1 MNTLVPPSRPMLLR
15 CAAARWITLAIG
27 LLAGLGS
34 PSTVSAI
41 DWFSSGDP
49 EAAYNTINV
58 GSMILHRAARRDPS
72 KVDGKGMLIRLNG
85 QDVTGYTD
93 SGRYW
98 DANLAR
104 PGRVRF
110 TRPASFPA
118 RPLNGFTASF
128 DTTYRYQNKP
138 NSHAFFVTSTYQGS
152 GDIAFK
158 LGDMTASDVLIAS
171 GYGTQWTDSLGGAL
185 WYRNYGGGLS
195 VAVLL
200 TGTQGEVRAYWK
212 GQFLGSSVS
221 GLDTEDVW
229 PVSPDAGAEF
239 RCTVKVLPSTSTP
252 GKHTLTVEA
261 QRLGSAGQ
269 NNTVGTTKKLL
280 QTDFVFDPDPSWE
293 FGFTGNDG
301 RLGRYNEQVGQGG
314 SFNYYDERQNRGGID
329 FYLRRIRIDATP
341 MVEVG
346 QFAHASGVEGKKYE
360 VTLPISDPTGQIP
373 VTASADNPNLIGP
386 ITVAGGKL
394 SFTPPI
400 IGGSTAT
407 STITVRFAGG
417 LITRTFRYTVETV
430 DDPPT
435 LDPIADQTLRM
446 NVTDPLE
453 LSLTGIGAGPGD
465 KQELRLLAS
474 SSDRSVLPDPVV
486 EYVTPN
492 TTAKLRLKPLPG
504 QSVDVQVTVTVRD
517 AGGNSFQRTFKVS
530 IASPT
535 LVAPSNQTYN
545 EDSGPHTLTLKGVGD
560 SRYEVVPGSYTLS
573 EAKAD
578 AIRRGGYLATI
589 TSEGEWDAIKSAA
602 AFADAD
608 RYVIVPGSYTWD
620 EALAEAPRRGGRLV
634 VIDSEA
640 KWTQIKG
647 LIGNSLANA
656 GLLWIGVHEPNKDGN
671 YNYITGKPLSYS
683 RWYQGEPNRSGDAVV
698 LGFPPGNPDLRW
710 DDQAKGNRYGYL
722 MERLDLLSL
731 MQQAGL
737 LWIGLQDEGNTRNWK
752 WVNGEP
758 YGYSRWADGEPN
770 GSGDGVVIGFPLGS
784 PDLRWDDQGGSY
796 KRGYLMEYVRYVEGA
811 PGLYLQATSSL
822 PDLVEPVV
830 NYDGRGSTPQLV
842 LNLKPNANS
851 VVFGNK
857 PATITLTLSNLLG
870 AVRRDTFTV
879 YVNALVDTP
888 PAGNSRGID
897 FQGQGQALAGDP
909 GLAGQ
914 SFTVEY
920 WARRNTLNRL
930 DPIVSQ
936 GANGLFLGFLADN
949 KVKFGFAGASGAGL
963 VSTVSYNDTAWH
975 HWAVTYDALSGRRQL
990 FRDGT
995 LLAQDIVNTP
1005 YTGTGS
1011 LRLGGTVGS
1020 VHFNGA
1026 LQEIRLWRG
1035 VRSVV
1040 ELVRWQTSAI
1050 ASGTQDGLIG
1060 YWRAN
1065 EGVWPTLENL
1075 GSAGAPLTANL
1086 QGTVSRIGDLANLV
1100 RVSIPEKAV
1109 AYPIALP
1116 AFNVDTSGESGLTYE
1131 ILRKPTKGT
1140 LGVPAGG
1147 KVTFT
1152 PNPGAAGD
1160 DFLTYRVLNGE
1171 AASETVQINLRIEV
1185 VDDPPEVSRI
1195 ANQTLFEN
1203 DDDLIIPITI
1213 SDEETD
1219 SAQLVVTA
1227 TSSDTSVLPN
1237 SGLSL
1242 GGQGTSR
1249 VLTIQPQTGV
1259 YAVTTILVEV
1269 SDGVNTTQRS
1279 FQLQLSPSLA
1289 YRVIALPGPV
1299 GTQVT
1304 QPVVIAN
1311 DGRIGG
1317 YGETLNGDS
1326 TRPFINLGF
1335 LNNFSLQTSGIDQ
1348 LVGRVNGMATANG
1361 LKISVGDSIVWGES
1375 QAFVHNGGA
1384 VTALGKPDGSTGSYA
1399 LGVNSKLTV
1408 VGYATYLVG
1417 GATVERAYR
1426 GTGNVGSFTLLG
1438 SVSTPL
1444 NFPSTTSSRAVAIN
1458 TRGDI
1463 VVRSGA
1469 SGAYVAWLVPDG
1481 GTAVDIGVPTGYKS
1495 PNPLSITDSGVVLA
1509 EVEAS
1514 NDSARRLALYTPAS
1528 GSTSAAWTLLADART
1543 SWPWF
1548 RGGRANEFGVVVG
1561 SARTTPLGADTAVL
1575 NSSGVW
1581 FRMDD
1586 LIPADSGWTLETA
1599 TAINADGMIVGR
1611 GRFKGAPTAYIAV
1624 PASVIGKRVARP
1636 AGTVARYP
1644 LVQILEGGLDD
1655 NEQNS
1660 FYWSELEKSLYAIRP
1675 VTARIRWF
1683 TTSDM
1688 MDVTSPMVASFA
1700 ANIWPRNPYLH
1711 VAGVPM
1717 DVEPAVS
1724 GSMYRFAQMDY
1735 STDREAKVD
1744 TGTKQFNSV
1753 STTGSTYTVLH
1764 YLKTFGRSPDPLFQT
1779 NAFLVLRTLSL
1790 SQAPLASTET
1800 VTVGSTLMNSN
1811 HTDYPGKNGYLFYTN
1826 SVVDVYG
1833 ERASYQRSDRRGPL
1847 NIVNTLANAAN
1858 GQVGV
1863 QAPVVVWF
1871 EMTPFG
1877 VAVPNRPVTYQTSW
1891 PTNTSRV
1898 IIASGRGSNHDGLDP
1913 ITADR
1918 YAEPHL
1924 YVQSDPRM
1932 PGFNPN
1938 EEHALIAPSSLGQ
1951 AVYALRNDL
1960 NPVRGFSEAFCLLKY
1975 KDLTTG
1981 EWRIKPYS
1989 IVTEESPWF
1998 LRFAGDAGKEIQ
2010 PPMPLSLLPLMSNS
2024 YVSSGDS
2031 FRDYNNKLYA
2041 RGAGNAGRTSE
2052 FVLRWFYPLQPD
2064 FFYDLNGDGVID
2076 VPVGWPVAWL
2086 DRRTQTVNGEAAS
2099 PGKPVPTVYTIG
2111 WPDAPLLQVGQTL
2124 TTPVNGLPDVRN
2136 MAKVQVIYDSLDP
2149 ARVGGINGMV
2159 RLFDP
2164 ISERS
2169 VSFDSSLAFVRT
2181 ATDNRGR
2188 KIFLDL
2194 PFSLRIRLSYDPV
2207 NGRLCF
2213 RGYEDRTGIGEPL
2226 LLPNIFSVQ
2235 EREMIVNLV
2244 DASNPTIKTVWA
2256 DIVGKLYRTCLNPN
2270 GLDLNG
2276 DGVADEAMLSGLRR
2290 VNGKIVPEEFGDG
2303 PKALTAADPTV
2314 APALPDPGKA
2324 VAFSATGSSQHL
2336 KIENPRGSPGADGK
2350 VPRLQGSFSIE
2361 FWMRP
2366 QSGTTDTNILVRLG
2380 ANPLKALRIGY
2391 RSGYMTFEFNTQRL
2405 RSDEPV
2411 ATADRDAWQHY
2422 AFVYDAD
2429 AQRATIFRNGLVAGT
2444 ADGFSLPLDPTDRS
2458 PLYFGGDPA
2467 VSLQR
2472 FVGHL
2477 DEIRLWDGV
2486 VLESSR
2492 ILASANKKARIGQTG
2507 LVGYWRFDTA
2517 TGASAP
2523 DESGLGLEGV
2533 FGVSPVFEGQNAS
2546 LAPYGIPPR
2555 FVTLVENND
2564 PTLGGLPVSLKIIEI
2579 HGGPYQGDLKVL
2591 PNDNP
2596 FDSRLVL
2603 RHSSDFAGRPDQ
2615 AEFEWWYHPYDP
2627 ISRTNLPVVS
2637 AVDGTVTDTRGWI
2650 RHSAGKGLHQITLGG
2665 SGESGLLVLSDN
2677 WFIMRYRGFNV
2688 NGKTNWTPWIGDPSS
2703 RSVPAAMLAEGW
2715 VKRVIR
2721 GLNPFDARSTDFNS
2735 AEASTVIS
2743 MLQQAG
2749 ARYEGD
2755 IAFNPDPT
2763 YINSIGLIEAYQT
2776 VLNRAASLSIEGVP
2790 AVNYGPANDALLL
2803 AASRLA
2809 DLYTLLGNEAV
2820 ADAAD
2825 PTIGFTTSSAE
2836 YGSTASSIFAF
2847 QNQLDTL
2854 LEEELSL
2861 LRGRDNSSA
2870 GVQGAPVYNRL
2881 LWNFTM
2887 GDGEVAY
2894 SQVYNMSDQN
2904 KDGKIDEKD
2913 ARILYP
2919 QGHGDAWGHYLTAIT
2934 GYYDLL
2940 RHPNFTWQPRSEAVL
2955 LAGVPIKVDY
2965 LDERKFATVA
2975 ANKAKTG
2982 AEIVDLTY
2990 RQKFVADATG
3000 QWQGYT
3006 DTDADRAWGV
3016 SEWAQRAA
3024 TGAYLDWAVG
3034 NAILPS
3040 TDPDPSHTG
3049 LDKIDRQTVD
3059 ELIEITALA
3068 GDIVEKVDQADR
3080 GLNPLGLA
3088 EGVVPFDLDPAE
3100 VDAGKTHFEQVA
3112 GRARTALLNA
3122 RTLFDEANAMT
3133 VALRQSADSQEDL
3146 TRQNT
3151 AQEREIEN
3159 KLIEIY
3165 GYPYG
3170 GDIGA
3175 GKTYPSGYTG
3185 PDLIHYQYV
3194 ETADVNNQ
3202 RLEPDRRI
3210 VSYQQTLNKKWAES
3224 AAQFPKANAF
3234 DFSFGDHMLGIISL
3248 EMVKQRSRTIDS
3260 SVRISGT
3267 AAPSIDPVIVT
3278 PVEYPQASEGYAFSA
3293 PKEWGKRRAQGE
3305 IQTAIMNLVQQQA
3318 RFKQAQKNY
3327 ENLLAEID
3335 EKVNGIRGEK
3345 NTAETELRVFDQKVL
3360 QGTAYKVI
3368 GEGAKFAAKGM
3379 EMAGLKLMEYAY
3391 TAADALPK
3399 SVGTANDV
3407 FSANR
3412 GVIKTIA
3419 STAAYGL
3426 AGLSV
3431 GTQFYGNT
3439 VIPMQRESADQLSD
3453 RMLLLDNIDKV
3464 QQEKLKEGNQ
3474 LIRQEPVLRLELFN
3488 QRETLDQ
3495 ALENV
3500 RAAIAKG
3507 QRVTEERSRLRTQM
3521 AGDATKLRY
3530 KDMAFRMFRNEAL
3543 SKYRSQFDLAARYV
3557 YLTASAYDYEVN
3569 MIGKGNSSG
3578 VRFLTDIIKQR
3589 SLGQLRVDDTGVSP
3603 VAGRVGLADPL
3614 ARMEQN
3620 FSVQKTQ
3627 MGFNNPQ
3634 TETGRFSLR
3643 NELFRLRGSSS
3654 EDWKKTLR
3662 AKIVDDVWD
3671 IPEFRRYC
3679 RPFAPETAGAQ
3690 PGLVIRFPTTVTFGL
3705 NFFGWPLGGGDSAY
3719 DPSNFATKIRSAGIW
3734 FSGYNGNGMSVT
3746 PRVYLVPVGAD
3757 VLRAQDGNDF
3767 ETRMWRVVDQKLPV
3781 PFPIGSAEIKNADY
3795 QPSFDSLGGAMAE
3808 IRKFSSFRAYHD
3820 SGSFSEKEAVSDSR
3834 LIGRSV
3840 WNSEWMLIIPGGTLL
3855 NDPQAGLDAFINS
3868 VSDIKLFFQTYA
3880 YSGN

>member
-15 CAAARWITLAIG
+15 CAAARWVTLAIG

-34 PSTVSAI
+34 PATVSAI
-41 DWFSSGDP
+41 DWFSSGEP
-49 EAAYNTINV
+49 EADYNTINA

-93 SGRYW
+93 SSRYW

-138 NSHAFFVTSTYQGS
+138 NPNSFFGSPSYQGS

-158 LGDMTASDVLIAS
+158 LGDMTASDVLLAS
-171 GYGTQWTDSLGGAL
+171 GYGSQWTDYLGGAL

-221 GLDTEDVW
+221 GFDTEEVW

-301 RLGRYNEQVGQGG
+301 WVGIFNDPAGQVGTF
-314 SFNYYDERQNRGGID
+314 SYYNNRQNLGGID

-341 MVEVG
+341 MIEVG
-346 QFAHASGVEGKKYE
+346 NFSDAKGVEGRKYE
-360 VTLPISDPTGQIP
+360 VNLPISDPTGQ
-373 VTASADNPNLIGP
+373 VSVSAAADNPNLIGP

-417 LITRTFRYTVETV
+417 LITRTFRYTVETL

-435 LDPIADQTLRM
+435 LDTIADQKLRM
-446 NVTDPLE
+446 NVADPLE
-453 LSLTGIGAGPGD
+453 VNLTGIGAGPGD
-465 KQELRLLAS
+465 QQELRLYAS

-486 EYVTPN
+486 EYATPN
-492 TTAKLRLKPLPG
+492 TTAKLRLKPLAG
-504 QSVDVQVTVTVRD
+504 QSGDVQVTVTVRD
-517 AGGNSFQRTFKVS
+517 AGGNSVQQTFKVS

-535 LVAPSNQTYN
+535 LIPPANQTYD
-545 EDSGPHTLTLKGVGD
+545 EDSGPHTLTITGIGD
-560 SRYEVVPGSYTLS
+560 SRYEVVPGAFTWV

-589 TSEGEWDAIKSAA
+589 TSEEEWDAIKSASVP
-602 AFADAD
+602 DAD
-608 RYVIVPGSYTWD
+608 RYVIVPGSYSWD
-620 EALAEAPRRGGRLV
+620 EALADAPRRGGRLV

-640 KWTQIKG
+640 KWTQIRN
-647 LIGNSLANA
+647 LIGDSLLKA
-656 GLLWIGVHEPNKDGN
+656 GFLWIGAHEPNKDGK
-671 YNYITGKPLSYS
+671 YSYITGKPLTYS
-683 RWYQGEPNRSGDAVV
+683 RWSPGEPNRSGDGIV
-698 LGFPPGNPDLRW
+698 LGFPWGDPDLRW
-710 DDQAKGNRYGYL
+710 DDQPKGNRNGYL
-722 MERLDLLSL
+722 MERLDMLSL
-731 MQQAGL
+731 LNQQGTLWFGL
-737 LWIGLQDEGNTRNWK
+737 YDHGTTGEWK
-752 WVNGEP
+752 WVTGEAFS
-758 YGYSRWADGEPN
+758 YSRWADGEPN
-770 GSGDGVVIGFPLGS
+770 RSGDAGIMGFPADGN
-784 PDLRWDDQGGSY
+784 LRWDDTPGY
-796 KRGYLMEYVRYVEGA
+796 PAKRPYFMEYGRYVEGV
-811 PGLYLQATSSL
+811 PGLYLRATSSL
-822 PDLVEPVV
+822 PDLVDPVLTY
-830 NYDGRGSTPQLV
+830 NGRGSTAQLV

-851 VVFGNK
+851 LVFGNQ
-857 PATITLTLSNLLG
+857 PATITLTLSNLVG
-870 AVRRDTFTV
+870 AVRRETFTV
-879 YVNALVDTP
+879 TVNALADTP
-888 PAGNSRGID
+888 LAGGSRGID
-897 FQGQGQALAGDP
+897 FQGQGQAVTGDP
-909 GLAGQ
+909 GLSGQ
-914 SFTVEY
+914 SFTLEF

-930 DPIVSQ
+930 DPIASQ
-936 GANGLFLGFLADN
+936 GTNGLFLGFLSDN
-949 KVKFGFAGASGAGL
+949 KVKFGFAGAAGAGL
-963 VSTVSYNDTAWH
+963 VSTVPYTDTAWH
-975 HWAVTYDALSGRRQL
+975 HWAATYDAVSGRCQL

-995 LLAQDIVNTP
+995 LLIQDTVNTP
-1005 YTGTGS
+1005 YAGVGS
-1011 LRLGGTVGS
+1011 LRLGGTVGD

-1026 LQEIRLWRG
+1026 LQEVRLWRG
-1035 VRSVV
+1035 VRSGV
-1040 ELVRWQTSAI
+1040 ELARWKDSSVT
-1050 ASGTQDGLIG
+1050 SGTQDGLIG

-1065 EGVWPTLENL
+1065 EGVWPTLENV
-1075 GSAGAPLTANL
+1075 GSAGSTLTASIV
-1086 QGTVSRIGDLANLV
+1086 GTVSRIGDLANLV
-1100 RVSIPEKAV
+1100 RVSIPEKAI

-1116 AFNVDTSGESGLTYE
+1116 AFNVDASGESGLTYE
-1131 ILRKPTKGT
+1131 ILRRPTKGT
-1140 LGVPAGG
+1140 LGVASGG

-1152 PNPGAAGD
+1152 PNPGAGGE

-1171 AASETVQINLRIEV
+1171 TASETVQVNLRIEV
-1185 VDDPPEVSRI
+1185 VNDPPEISRI
-1195 ANQTLFEN
+1195 ASQTLFEN
-1203 DDDLIIPITI
+1203 DDSLVIPITI
-1213 SDEETD
+1213 ADEETAA
-1219 SAQLVVTA
+1219 SQLVVTA
-1227 TSSDTSVLPN
+1227 TSSDTTVLPN

-1242 GGQGTSR
+1242 AGEGTSR
-1249 VLTIQPQTGV
+1249 ILTIQPQTGV

-1289 YRVIALPGPV
+1289 YKVIALAGPV

-1304 QPVVIAN
+1304 QPLVIAN
-1311 DGRIGG
+1311 DGRVGG

-1335 LNNFSLQTSGIDQ
+1335 LNNFTLQTSGIDQ
-1348 LVGRVNGMATANG
+1348 LIGRVHGMATANG
-1361 LKISVGDSIVWGES
+1361 LKISVGDAIVGGEP
-1375 QAFVHNGGA
+1375 QAFVHNGNA
-1384 VTALGKPDGSTGSYA
+1384 TTPLGKPDGSTGSYA
-1399 LGVNSKLTV
+1399 LAVNSKLTV

-1417 GATVERAYR
+1417 STTVERAYR
-1426 GTGNVGSFTLLG
+1426 GTGNAGSFTLLSG
-1438 SVSTPL
+1438 SVSAPL
-1444 NFPSTTSSRAVAIN
+1444 NLPATTPSRAVAIN

-1469 SGAYVAWLVPDG
+1469 SGAYVTWLLPEG
-1481 GTAVDIGVPTGYKS
+1481 GTAVDVGVPAGYKN
-1495 PNPLSITDSGVVLA
+1495 PNPLSITDAGEVLA
-1509 EVEAS
+1509 EVDAS

-1528 GSTSAAWTLLADART
+1528 GNNAASWSLLANANT
-1543 SWPWF
+1543 AWPWF
-1548 RGGRANEFGVVVG
+1548 RGGRANDFGVVVG

-1575 NSSGVW
+1575 NSGGVW
-1581 FRMDD
+1581 FRIND
-1586 LIPADSGWTLETA
+1586 LIPADSGWVLDTA
-1599 TAINADGMIVGR
+1599 TSINADGMIVGR
-1611 GRFKGAPTAYIAV
+1611 GRYKGAPTAYIAV

-1636 AGTVARYP
+1636 SGTVARYP
-1644 LVQILEGGLDD
+1644 MVQILEGALDD
-1655 NEQNS
+1655 NEQNA
-1660 FYWSELEKSLYAIRP
+1660 FFWSELEKSLYAIRP

-1683 TTSDM
+1683 TTTDM

-1700 ANIWPRNPYLH
+1700 ANIWPKDPYIH
-1711 VAGVPM
+1711 VAGVPV

-1744 TGTKQFNSV
+1744 TGTKQFNSA
-1753 STTGSTYTVLH
+1753 STTGSTHTVLH

-1779 NAFLVLRTLSL
+1779 NAFLVLRTVPLA
-1790 SQAPLASTET
+1790 QAPLASTET
-1800 VTVGSTLMNSN
+1800 VTVGTTLVNTN

-1833 ERASYQRSDRRGPL
+1833 ERAAYQRSDRRGPL
-1847 NIVNTLANAAN
+1847 NIVNALASAAN

-1863 QAPVVVWF
+1863 QAPVVVWY
-1871 EMTPFG
+1871 EMTPYG

-1891 PTNTSRV
+1891 PTNTSRI

-1960 NPVRGFSEAFCLLKY
+1960 NPVRGFSEPFCLLKY

-1981 EWRIKPYS
+1981 EWRIRPYS

-2010 PPMPLSLLPLMSNS
+2010 PPMPLSLLPLTTAS
-2024 YVSSGDS
+2024 YVSAGDA

-2041 RGAGNAGRTSE
+2041 RGAGTAGRTSE
-2052 FVLRWFYPLQPD
+2052 FVLRWYYPLQPD
-2064 FFYDLNGDGVID
+2064 FFYDLNGDGVTD
-2076 VPVGWPVAWL
+2076 MPVGWPVAWL

-2111 WPDAPLLQVGQTL
+2111 WPDAPTLEVGQTL

-2149 ARVGGINGMV
+2149 NRTGGLVGMV

-2164 ISERS
+2164 LSERS
-2169 VSFDSSLAFVRT
+2169 VPFDSSLYFART
-2181 ATDNRGR
+2181 AIDNRGR

-2194 PFSLRIRLSYDPV
+2194 PFSLRVRLSQDPI

-2226 LLPNIFSVQ
+2226 LLPNILTPL
-2235 EREMIVNLV
+2235 ERDTLINLV
-2244 DASNPTIKTVWA
+2244 SPSDPAVQTGWA
-2256 DIVGKLYRTCLNPN
+2256 DIVRKLYLACLNPN
-2270 GLDLNG
+2270 GLDLNK
-2276 DGVADEAMLSGLRR
+2276 DGRPDEAMLSGLQQ
-2290 VNGKIVPEEFGDG
+2290 VNGKVVPEEFGDG
-2303 PKALTAADPTV
+2303 PKALTAADASV
-2314 APALPDPGKA
+2314 SPALPDPGKA
-2324 VAFSATGSSQHL
+2324 VAFSATGTSQYL
-2336 KIENPRGSPGADGK
+2336 KIENPRGTPDADGK
-2350 VPRLQGSFSIE
+2350 VPRLRGSFSIE

-2366 QSGTTDTNILVRLG
+2366 QYGTTETNTLVRLG
-2380 ANPLKALRIGY
+2380 ANPLKALRVGY

-2405 RSDEPV
+2405 RSDERV

-2422 AFVYDAD
+2422 AFVYDAH
-2429 AQRATIFRNGLVAGT
+2429 AQRATIFRNGLVAGS
-2444 ADGFSLPLDPTDRS
+2444 ADGFALPLDPSDRS

-2467 VSLQR
+2467 ASLQR
-2472 FVGHL
+2472 FVGHM

-2486 VLESSR
+2486 VLESSQ

-2517 TGASAP
+2517 TGSSAP
-2523 DESGLGLEGV
+2523 DESGLGLEGT
-2533 FGVSPVFEGQNAS
+2533 FGVSPVFEVQNAS

-2564 PTLGGLPVSLKIIEI
+2564 AALGGLPVSLKIIEI
-2579 HGGPYQGDLKVL
+2579 NGGPYLGDLKVL

-2596 FDSRLVL
+2596 FDSRLIL

-2627 ISRTNLPVVS
+2627 ISRTNLPAVS
-2637 AVDGTVTDTRGWI
+2637 ALDGTVTDTRGWI
-2650 RHSAGKGLHQITLGG
+2650 RHSAGKGLHQLTLGG
-2665 SGESGLLVLSDN
+2665 AGESGLLVLSDN

-2688 NGKTNWTPWIGDPSS
+2688 NGKTNWSPWIGDPAS
-2703 RSVPAAMLAEGW
+2703 RSEPAAMLAEGW

-2776 VLNRAASLSIEGVP
+2776 VLNRAVSLSIEGVP

-2809 DLYTLLGNEAV
+2809 DLYTLLGNEAM

-2861 LRGRDNSSA
+2861 LRGRDDSAA

-2919 QGHGDAWGHYLTAIT
+2919 QGHGDAWGHYLTAIK

-3024 TGAYLDWAVG
+3024 TGAYLDWVVG

-3040 TDPDPSHTG
+3040 TDPDPAHTG

-3059 ELIEITALA
+3059 ELLEITAQA
-3068 GDIVEKVDQADR
+3068 DEIVEKFDQADR

-3088 EGVVPFDLDPAE
+3088 EGVVPFDIDPAE

-3146 TRQNT
+3146 TRQNS
-3151 AQEREIEN
+3151 AQERELEN

-3165 GYPYG
+3165 GYPYA

-3202 RLEPDRRI
+3202 RLQPDQKI

-3267 AAPSIDPVIVT
+3267 AAPSIDPITVT
-3278 PVEYPQASEGYAFSA
+3278 PIEYPQSSEGYAFSA
-3293 PKEWGKRRAQGE
+3293 PSGWGKRRAQGE
-3305 IQTAIMNLVQQQA
+3305 IQNAIMNLVQQQA

-3345 NTAETELRVFDQKVL
+3345 NTAETELRVFDQKIL

-3368 GEGAKFAAKGM
+3368 GEGAKQSA
-3379 EMAGLKLMEYAY
+3379 KLMEKASVKLMDYAY
-3391 TAADALPK
+3391 TMADALPK
-3399 SVGTANDV
+3399 TVGLANDV
-3407 FSANR
+3407 FAVNR
-3412 GVIKTIA
+3412 GIIKTIA
-3419 STAAYGL
+3419 SGAAWGL
-3426 AGLSV
+3426 AGLSMA
-3431 GTQFYGNT
+3431 TQFYGET
-3439 VIPMQRESADQLSD
+3439 VIPMQKESADQLSD

-3495 ALENV
+3495 AVENV

-3589 SLGQLRVDDTGVSP
+3589 SLGQLRVDDTGVWP

-3643 NELFRLRGSSS
+3643 NELFRLRGSSGD
-3654 EDWKKTLR
+3654 DWRKTLR
-3662 AKIVDDVWD
+3662 AKIVDNVWD
-3671 IPEFRRYC
+3671 VPEFRRYC
-3679 RPFAPETAGAQ
+3679 RPFAPETAGPQ

-3767 ETRMWRVVDQKLPV
+3767 ETRMWRIVDQKLPV
-3781 PFPIGSAEIKNADY
+3781 PFPIGSAEIKNTQY

-3820 SGSFSEKEAVSDSR
+3820 SGSFSEQEAVSDSR

-3855 NDPQAGLDAFINS
+3855 NDPQAGLDVFINS

>member
-1 MNTLVPPSRPMLLR
+1 MNTPVPSIRLPLLR
-15 CAAARWITLAIG
+15 TAAVRWITLAIG

-34 PSTVSAI
+34 PSNVSAI
-41 DWFSSGDP
+41 DWFASGEPGAD
-49 EAAYNTINV
+49 YNTINV

-85 QDVTGYTD
+85 QDVTGYTGQ
-93 SGRYW
+93 SRYW

-128 DTTYRYQNKP
+128 DTTFRYQNKP
-138 NSHAFFVTSTYQGS
+138 NSSSFGSSSYLGS

-171 GYGTQWTDSLGGAL
+171 GYGTQWADYLGGGL

-200 TGTQGEVRAYWK
+200 SGTQGEVRAYWK
-212 GQFLGSSVS
+212 GQFLGSSIS
-221 GLDTEDVW
+221 GSETREVW
-229 PVSPDAGAEF
+229 PEQPGAGAEF
-239 RCTVKVLPSTSTP
+239 RCTVKVLPSTSNP

-269 NNTVGTTKKLL
+269 INTVGTTKKLL
-280 QTDFVFDPDPSWE
+280 QTDLVFDPDPAWE

-301 RLGRYNEQVGQGG
+301 WVGFYNEQVGQSG
-314 SFNYYDERQNRGGID
+314 SFSYYDNRQNRGGVD
-329 FYLRRIRIDATP
+329 FYLRRIRIDAAP

-346 QFAHASGVEGKKYE
+346 QFANASGVEGKKYE
-360 VTLPISDPTGQIP
+360 VTLPISDTTGQ
-373 VTASADNPNLIGP
+373 VSVSAAADNPNLIGP

-417 LITRTFRYTVETV
+417 LVTRTFRYTVETL

-435 LDPIADQTLRM
+435 LDTIADQKLRM
-446 NVTDPLE
+446 NVVDPLE
-453 LSLTGIGAGPGD
+453 VNLTGIGAGPGD
-465 KQELRLLAS
+465 QQELRLYAS

-486 EYVTPN
+486 EYATPN
-492 TTAKLRLKPLPG
+492 TTAKLRLKPLAG
-504 QSVDVQVTVTVRD
+504 QSGDVRVTVTVRD
-517 AGGNSFQRTFKVS
+517 AGGNSVQQTFKVS

-535 LVAPSNQTYN
+535 LIPPANQTYD
-545 EDSGPHTLTLKGVGD
+545 EDSGPHTLTITGIGD
-560 SRYEVVPGSYTLS
+560 SRYEVVPGAFTWV

-589 TSEGEWDAIKSAA
+589 TSEEEWDAIKSASVP
-602 AFADAD
+602 DAD
-608 RYVIVPGSYTWD
+608 RYVIVPGSYSWD
-620 EALAEAPRRGGRLV
+620 EALADAPRRGGRLV

-640 KWTQIKG
+640 KWTQIRN
-647 LIGNSLANA
+647 LIGDSLVKA
-656 GLLWIGVHEPNKDGN
+656 GFLWIGAHEPNKDGK
-671 YNYITGKPLSYS
+671 YSYITGKPLTYS
-683 RWYQGEPNRSGDAVV
+683 RWSPGEPNRSGDGIV
-698 LGFPPGNPDLRW
+698 LGFPWGDPDLRW
-710 DDQAKGNRYGYL
+710 DDQPKGNRNGYL
-722 MERLDLLSL
+722 MERLDMLSL
-731 MQQAGL
+731 LNQQGTLWFGL
-737 LWIGLQDEGNTRNWK
+737 YDYGTTGTWK
-752 WVNGEP
+752 WVTGEAFS
-758 YGYSRWADGEPN
+758 YSRWADGEPN
-770 GSGDGVVIGFPLGS
+770 RSGDAGIMGFPADGN
-784 PDLRWDDQGGSY
+784 LRWDDTP
-796 KRGYLMEYVRYVEGA
+796 GYPARRPYFMEYGRYVEGV
-811 PGLYLQATSSL
+811 PGLYLRATSSL
-822 PDLVEPVV
+822 PDLVEPVLTY
-830 NYDGRGSTPQLV
+830 NGRGSTAQLV

-851 VVFGNK
+851 LVFGNQ
-857 PATITLTLSNLLG
+857 PATITLTLSNLVG
-870 AVRRDTFTV
+870 AVRRETFTV
-879 YVNALVDTP
+879 TVNALVDTP
-888 PAGNSRGID
+888 LAGGSRGID
-897 FQGQGQALAGDP
+897 FQGQGQAVAGDP
-909 GLAGQ
+909 GLSGQ
-914 SFTVEY
+914 SFTLES

-930 DPIVSQ
+930 DPIVSL
-936 GANGLFLGFLADN
+936 GTNGLFLGFLSDN
-949 KVKFGFAGASGAGL
+949 KVKFGFAGAAGAGL
-963 VSTVSYNDTAWH
+963 VSTVPYTDTAWH
-975 HWAVTYDALSGRRQL
+975 HWAATYDAVSGRRQL

-995 LLAQDIVNTP
+995 LLVQDTVNTP
-1005 YTGTGS
+1005 YTAVGS
-1011 LRLGGTVGS
+1011 LRLGGMVGD

-1026 LQEIRLWRG
+1026 LQEVRLWRG
-1035 VRSVV
+1035 VRSAV
-1040 ELVRWQTSAI
+1040 ELGRWRDSAV

-1075 GSAGAPLTANL
+1075 GSSGPSLTASIV
-1086 QGTVSRIGDLANLV
+1086 GSVSRIGDLANLV

-1116 AFNVDTSGESGLTYE
+1116 AFHADTSGESGLTFE
-1131 ILRKPTKGT
+1131 ILRRPAKGT
-1140 LGVPAGG
+1140 LGVSDGG

-1152 PNPGAAGD
+1152 PNPGVGGD
-1160 DFLTYRVLNGE
+1160 DFLTYRVLNGDP
-1171 AASETVQINLRIEV
+1171 ASETVQVNLRIEV
-1185 VDDPPEVSRI
+1185 VNDPPEVSRI
-1195 ANQTLFEN
+1195 ASQTLFEN
-1203 DDDLIIPITI
+1203 DDSLVIPITI
-1213 SDEETD
+1213 ADEETVA
-1219 SAQLVVTA
+1219 SQLVVTA
-1227 TSSDTSVLPN
+1227 TSSDTTVLPN

-1242 GGQGTSR
+1242 SGEGTSR
-1249 VLTIQPQTGV
+1249 ILTIQPQAGV

-1289 YRVIALPGPV
+1289 YKVIALPGPV

-1304 QPVVIAN
+1304 QPSVIAN
-1311 DGRIGG
+1311 DGRVGG

-1348 LVGRVNGMATANG
+1348 LVGRINGMATANG
-1361 LKISVGDSIVWGES
+1361 LKISVGDAIVGGERQS
-1375 QAFVHNGGA
+1375 FVHNGN
-1384 VTALGKPDGSTGSYA
+1384 TATPLGKPDGSTGSYA
-1399 LGVNSKLTV
+1399 LAVNSRLTI
-1408 VGYATYLVG
+1408 VGYATYAQG
-1417 GATVERAYR
+1417 SSTVERAYR
-1426 GTGNVGSFTLLG
+1426 GTGNAGSFTLLG
-1438 SVSTPL
+1438 SISAPL
-1444 NFPSTTSSRAVAIN
+1444 NFPATTSSRAVAIN
-1458 TRGDI
+1458 SRGDI
-1463 VVRSGA
+1463 LVRSGEA
-1469 SGAYVAWLVPDG
+1469 GDYATWLLPDG
-1481 GTAVDIGVPTGYKS
+1481 GTAMNIGVPNGYKS
-1495 PNPLSITDSGVVLA
+1495 PNPLSITDAGDVLV
-1509 EVEAS
+1509 EVEAL
-1514 NDSARRLALYTPAS
+1514 NDSARRLAFYTAAS
-1528 GSTSAAWTLLADART
+1528 GASAAQWSVLADAKT
-1543 SWPWF
+1543 AWPWF
-1548 RGGRANEFGVVVG
+1548 RGGRANDFGVVVG

-1575 NSSGVW
+1575 NSGGVW

-1586 LIPADSGWTLETA
+1586 LIPADSGWVLETA
-1599 TAINADGMIVGR
+1599 TSINADGMIVGR
-1611 GRFKGAPTAYIAV
+1611 GRYKGAPTAYIAV

-1636 AGTVARYP
+1636 SGTVARYP
-1644 LVQILEGGLDD
+1644 MVQILEGGLDD

-1660 FYWSELEKSLYAIRP
+1660 FFWSELEKSLYAIRP

-1688 MDVTSPMVASFA
+1688 MDVTSPMIASFA
-1700 ANIWPRNPYLH
+1700 ANIWPKTPYIH

-1724 GSMYRFAQMDY
+1724 GSMYRFAQMAY

-1744 TGTKQFNSV
+1744 SGTKQFNSL
-1753 STTGSTYTVLH
+1753 SATGSTYTVLH
-1764 YLKTFGRSPDPLFQT
+1764 YLKTFGRAPDPLFQT
-1779 NAFLVLRTLSL
+1779 NAFMVLRTLSL
-1790 SQAPLASTET
+1790 SQAPLASTES
-1800 VTVGSTLMNSN
+1800 VTVGSTLSNTN
-1811 HTDYPGKNGYLFYTN
+1811 HTDYPGKNGYLFFTN

-1833 ERASYQRSDRRGPL
+1833 ERAAYQRSDRRGPL
-1847 NIVNTLANAAN
+1847 NIVNSLGNAAN

-1891 PTNTSRV
+1891 PNDTRRIV
-1898 IIASGRGSNHDGLDP
+1898 IASGRGSNHDGLDP

-1918 YAEPHL
+1918 YGQPHL

-1938 EEHALIAPSSLGQ
+1938 EEHALIAPSSFGQ

-1975 KDLTTG
+1975 KDQSTG
-1981 EWRIKPYS
+1981 EWRIRPYS

-2010 PPMPLSLLPLMSNS
+2010 PPMPLSLLPLMPAS
-2024 YVSSGDS
+2024 YVSAGDA

-2041 RGAGNAGRTSE
+2041 RGAGAAGRTSE

-2064 FFYDLNGDGVID
+2064 FFYDLNGDGVVD

-2086 DRRTQTVNGEAAS
+2086 DRRAQTVNGEPAS
-2099 PGKPVPTVYTIG
+2099 VGKPVPTVYTIG
-2111 WPDAPLLQVGQTL
+2111 WPDAPALEVGQTL

-2136 MAKVQVIYDSLDP
+2136 MAKVQVIYDSLDT
-2149 ARVGGINGMV
+2149 ARIGGAGGMV

-2169 VSFDSSLAFVRT
+2169 VPFSSALEFTRT

-2194 PFSLRIRLSYDPV
+2194 PFSLRVRLSYDPV

-2226 LLPNIFSVQ
+2226 LLPNIMSAP
-2235 EREMIVNLV
+2235 ERQTIVDLV
-2244 DASNPTIKTVWA
+2244 DSSNAIKKQVWSEF
-2256 DIVGKLYRTCLNPN
+2256 VGKLYRVCLNPN

-2276 DGVADEAMLSGLRR
+2276 DGTPDEAMLSGLRR
-2290 VNGKIVPEEFGDG
+2290 LDNKIVPEEFGDG
-2303 PKALTAADPTV
+2303 PKALTAADPSV

-2324 VAFSATGSSQHL
+2324 VAFSASGTSQHL
-2336 KIENPRGSPGADGK
+2336 KIENPRGSADADGK
-2350 VPRLQGSFSIE
+2350 VPRLRGTFSIE

-2366 QSGTTDTNILVRLG
+2366 RFGTTETSTLVRLG
-2380 ANPLKALRIGY
+2380 ANPLKALRVGY
-2391 RSGYMTFEFNTQRL
+2391 RSGHMTFEFNTQRL
-2405 RSDEPV
+2405 RSEELV
-2411 ATADRDAWQHY
+2411 ATADRDVWQHY
-2422 AFVYDAD
+2422 AFVYDSE
-2429 AQRATIFRNGLVAGT
+2429 AQRATIFRNGLVAGS
-2444 ADGFSLPLDPTDRS
+2444 ADGFSLPLDPADRS
-2458 PLYFGGDPA
+2458 PLYFGGDP
-2467 VSLQR
+2467 SSSSQR

-2486 VLESSR
+2486 ALDASR
-2492 ILASANKKARIGQTG
+2492 ILASANKKTRIGQTG

-2523 DESGLGLEGV
+2523 DESGLGLEGT
-2533 FGVSPVFEGQNAS
+2533 FGVPPVFEVQSAA

-2564 PTLGGLPVSLKIIEI
+2564 AALGGLPVSLKIIEI
-2579 HGGPYQGDLKVL
+2579 NGGPYLGDLKVL

-2596 FDSRLVL
+2596 FDSRLIL
-2603 RHSSDFAGRPDQ
+2603 RHSSDFAGRPEQ
-2615 AEFEWWYHPYDP
+2615 AEFEWWYHPYEP
-2627 ISRTNLPVVS
+2627 LSRTNLPSVS
-2637 AVDGTVTDTRGWI
+2637 ALDGTVTDTRGWI
-2650 RHSAGKGLHQITLGG
+2650 RHSAGKGLNQITLGG
-2665 SGESGLLVLSDN
+2665 SGESGLLVISDN

-2688 NGKTNWTPWIGDPSS
+2688 NGNTNWSPWIGDPSS
-2703 RSVPAAMLAEGW
+2703 KSVPAAMLAEGW
-2715 VKRVIR
+2715 VKRVMR
-2721 GLNPFDARSTDFNS
+2721 GLNPFDARATDFDS
-2735 AEASTVIS
+2735 AKASTVVS

-2755 IAFNPDPT
+2755 IAFNPDPD

-2776 VLNRAASLSIEGVP
+2776 VLNRAAGLSIEGVP

-2803 AASRLA
+2803 AAGRIA

-2825 PTIGFTTSSAE
+2825 PTIGFTTTSSE
-2836 YGSTASSIFAF
+2836 YGSAASSIFAF
-2847 QNQLDTL
+2847 QNQLDSPL
-2854 LEEELSL
+2854 DEELSL
-2861 LRGRDNSSA
+2861 LRGRDDSSA

-2904 KDGKIDEKD
+2904 RDGRIDEKD
-2913 ARILYP
+2913 AKILYP
-2919 QGHGDAWGHYLTAIT
+2919 QGHGDAWGHYLTAIK

-2965 LDERKFATVA
+2965 LDERKFVTTA
-2975 ANKAKTG
+2975 ANKARAG
-2982 AEIVDLTY
+2982 IEIVDLTY
-2990 RQKFVADATG
+2990 RQKYVADASG
-3000 QWQGYT
+3000 QWQGYS
-3006 DTDADRAWGV
+3006 DTDPDRAWGV
-3016 SEWAQRAA
+3016 GEWAQRAA
-3024 TGAYLDWAVG
+3024 TGTYLDWVVG
-3034 NAILPS
+3034 NAILPAV
-3040 TDPDPSHTG
+3040 DPDPNHTG

-3059 ELIEITALA
+3059 ELVEITDLA
-3068 GDIVEKVDQADR
+3068 TDFVEKIDQADR
-3080 GLNPLGLA
+3080 GFNPLGLA
-3088 EGVVPFDLDPAE
+3088 AGVVPFDLDPAE

-3112 GRARTALLNA
+3112 NRARTALLNA
-3122 RTLFDEANAMT
+3122 RTLFDEANSMT
-3133 VALRQSADSQEDL
+3133 VALRRSADSQEDL
-3146 TRQNT
+3146 TRQN
-3151 AQEREIEN
+3151 ANQERELEN
-3159 KLIEIY
+3159 RLIEIY
-3165 GYPYG
+3165 GYPYE

-3175 GKTYPSGYTG
+3175 GKTYPSGYSG
-3185 PDLIHYQYV
+3185 PDLIHYMYV

-3202 RLEPDRRI
+3202 RLQPDQRLL
-3210 VSYQQTLNKKWAES
+3210 SYQQTLNKQWAES

-3260 SVRISGT
+3260 AVQISKTGP
-3267 AAPSIDPVIVT
+3267 PSIDPITVS
-3278 PVEYPQASEGYAFSA
+3278 PVEYPTSSEGYSFSA
-3293 PKEWGKRRAQGE
+3293 PSSWGRRRAQGE
-3305 IQTAIMNLVQQQA
+3305 IQNAIMNLVQQQA

-3327 ENLLAEID
+3327 EILFAKID

-3345 NTAETELRVFDQKVL
+3345 NIADTELRVFDQKLL
-3360 QGTAYKVI
+3360 QGTAYRVI
-3368 GEGAKFAAKGM
+3368 GEGAKATAKGM
-3379 EMAGLKLMEYAY
+3379 EMASVKLMEYAY
-3391 TAADALPK
+3391 TMADSLPK

-3407 FSANR
+3407 FAANR
-3412 GVIKTIA
+3412 GIIKTIA
-3419 STAAYGL
+3419 SGAAWGL
-3426 AGLSV
+3426 AGLATA
-3431 GTQFYGNT
+3431 TQFYGDT
-3439 VIPMQRESADQLSD
+3439 VIPMQREAADQLSD
-3453 RMLLLDNIDKV
+3453 RMLILDKKDAV
-3464 QQEKLKEGNQ
+3464 LQEKLKEGNQ
-3474 LIRQEPVLRLELFN
+3474 LIREEPVQRLELFN
-3488 QRETLDQ
+3488 QREALDQ
-3495 ALENV
+3495 ATEAV

-3507 QRVTEERSRLRTQM
+3507 QRVAAERSRLRTEM

-3543 SKYRSQFDLAARYV
+3543 GKYRAQFDLAARYV
-3557 YLTASAYDYEVN
+3557 YLAATAYDYDVN

-3578 VRFLTDIIKQR
+3578 VRFLTDIVKHR
-3589 SLGQLRVDDTGVSP
+3589 SLGQLRVDDTGVAP
-3603 VAGRVGLADPL
+3603 VAGRMGLADPL

-3643 NELFRLRGSSS
+3643 NELFRLRGASD
-3654 EDWKKTLR
+3654 EDWRKTLR
-3662 AKIVDDVWD
+3662 SKLVDDVWD
-3671 IPEFRRYC
+3671 LPEFRRYC
-3679 RPFAPETAGAQ
+3679 RPFAPETAGPQ

-3767 ETRMWRVVDQKLPV
+3767 ETRMWRVIDQKIPV
-3781 PFPIGSAEIKNADY
+3781 PFPIGSAEMKNSAY
-3795 QPSFDSLGGAMAE
+3795 RPAFDSLGGSMAE
-3808 IRKFSSFRAYHD
+3808 IRKYSSFRAYHD
-3820 SGSFSEKEAVSDSR
+3820 SGAFSEREAVTDSR

-3840 WNSEWMLIIPGGTLL
+3840 WNSEWMLVIPGGTLL
-3855 NDPQAGLDAFINS
+3855 NDPRLGLETFINS
-3868 VSDIKLFFQTYA
+3868 VGDIKLFFQTYA